1 MDGRLKGR
9 EGRDRLI
16 RRLGYLR
23 FFFCVWDKKR
33 GRGGERFGE
42 TRKGREDFVG
52 EGLAKR
58 EG

>member
-23 FFFCVWDKKR
+23 FFFAFGIEK
-33 GRGGERFGE
+33 GGEEERFGE

-52 EGLAKR
+52 EGLARR